1 MVPER
6 DERESA
12 AEVCDVTRAKAIVL
26 MVIKSLTSHTSDGDS
41 KKWNRK
47 SRLGLLT
54 IKIIKGNE
62 SNMINK

>member
-1 MVPER
+1 MIPER

-12 AEVCDVTRAKAIVL
+12 AAEVCDVTRGEAIA
-26 MVIKSLTSHTSDGDS
+26 MVIKALLCTSDGDLEM
-41 KKWNRK
+41 WNRK

-54 IKIIKGNE
+54 IKIMKGNE